1 MKPASYR
8 DNRGPRLG
16 VYMDEGLIEA
26 AGGLAETYP
35 SIRAEQEIEWPGV
48 GCLKNRVE
56 KG

>member
-1 MKPASYR
+1 
-8 DNRGPRLG
+8 
-16 VYMDEGLIEA
+16 MDEGLIEA